1 MFSLIAAEKA
11 NFPVSVMCRA
21 LGVNRTSF
29 HDWQRRAPSDR
40 ALSDAWL
47 IEKIKQIHATSDATY
62 GARRIHA
69 ELRLEHGIGVGRKR
83 VERLMRATGISGL
96 LPRKRR
102 RTTVRLP
109 GVRVAPDLVERDF
122 RPDGPDQTWSADI
135 TYISTWE
142 GFVYLAHVQDL
153 FSRLIVGWS
162 MADHLRSELVVDALE
177 MALARRRPDS
187 GLVHHS
193 DQGSQYTAVLFT
205 KRCAKAGIE
214 VSMGSVGDCY
224 DNAVCET
231 FHASLKKER
240 IYRQSWPTRAQA
252 RTAVFEY
259 IEGWYNPRRR
269 HSTLGYVS
277 PIEFERQH
285 TELAQPA
292 LEASTPATRSVA
304 VASPKTADGLTTR
317 RRSTV
322 GVEFAA
328 DGSNSPESALAVPT
342 RSRSGRDGRQSRD
355 ERHRVASPLGSQGTS
370 SLIQTSTTT
379 GKTCRPNRGRSKP
392 CDLQAPRRRKRQS
405 RSPSR
410 RALDRI

>member
-1 MFSLIAAEKA
+1 
-11 NFPVSVMCRA
+11 MCRT

-29 HDWQRRAPSDR
+29 HDWGRRAPSDR

-47 IEKIKQIHATSDATY
+47 TERIKKIHADSDGTY

-69 ELRLEHGIGVGRKR
+69 ELRLEHDIRVGRKR
-83 VERLMRATGISGL
+83 VERLMKAAGISGL
-96 LPRKRR
+96 APRKRR

-122 RPDGPDQTWSADI
+122 RPTGPNETWSADI

-142 GFVYLAHVQDL
+142 GFLYLAHVQDL
-153 FSRLIVGWS
+153 FSRLIAGWS

-177 MALARRRPDS
+177 MALHRRRPDP

-193 DQGSQYTAVLFT
+193 DQGCQYTAVLFT

-214 VSMGSVGDCY
+214 VSMGSAGDCY

-240 IYRQSWPTRAQA
+240 IYRQSWPTRAAA
-252 RTAVFEY
+252 RAAIFEY

-269 HSTLGYVS
+269 HSTLGYLS

-292 LEASTPATRSVA
+292 LEPSISDNGSAASTSQKAL
-304 VASPKTADGLTTR
+304 DGLTTCR
-317 RRSTV
+317 VSTV
-322 GVEFAA
+322 GVDFAA
-328 DGSNSPESALAVPT
+328 HRSISPENAPVVPT
-342 RSRSGRDGRQSRD
+342 DPAQ
-355 ERHRVASPLGSQGTS
+355 AATNGSQGRTA
-370 SLIQTSTTT
+370 T
-379 GKTCRPNRGRSKP
+379 GG
-392 CDLQAPRRRKRQS
+392 LAAP
-405 RSPSR
+405 
-410 RALDRI
+410 

>member
-1 MFSLIAAEKA
+1 MR
-11 NFPVSVMCRA
+11 RA

-29 HDWQRRAPSDR
+29 HDWERRAPSDR

-47 IEKIKQIHATSDATY
+47 IEKIKEIHAASEGTY

-69 ELRLEHGIGVGRKR
+69 ELRIEHDIRVGRKR
-83 VERLMRATGISGL
+83 VERLMKAAGISGL

-109 GVRVAPDLVERDF
+109 GVKVAPDLVERDF
-122 RPDGPDQTWSADI
+122 RPTDPNQTWSADI

-142 GFVYLAHVQDL
+142 GFLYLAHVQDL

-177 MALARRRPDS
+177 MALHRRRPDR

-193 DQGSQYTAVLFT
+193 DQGTQYTAVLFT

-240 IYRQSWPTRAQA
+240 IYRQSWPTRAEA
-252 RTAVFEY
+252 RTAIFEY

-269 HSTLGYVS
+269 HSTLGYLS

-285 TELAQPA
+285 TELAHPA
-292 LEASTPATRSVA
+292 LEASISANGSVA
-304 VASPKTADGLTTR
+304 STAPRASDGLTTR
-317 RRSTV
+317 RVATA
-322 GVEFAA
+322 GVDFVPHASISPDNALVDPTGPAQAA
-328 DGSNSPESALAVPT
+328 TN
-342 RSRSGRDGRQSRD
+342 
-355 ERHRVASPLGSQGTS
+355 GSQGTNGNGWH
-370 SLIQTSTTT
+370 LRSTVT
-379 GKTCRPNRGRSKP
+379 
-392 CDLQAPRRRKRQS
+392 
-405 RSPSR
+405 
-410 RALDRI
+410 